1 VPQYLPMFE
10 QTRSKMCIPLISFG
24 QTLGV
29 LALDSAQANTF
40 QLTDAQPLESVA
52 DICATA
58 IQNVHYVDRVRQL
71 AYIDGLTGMFNRRYF
86 EMKIAEEMERSHRY
100 GTSLAVIMLDID
112 HFKRLNDEF
121 GHLLGDEV
129 LRQVSSVFSQQLRK
143 IDVVCRYGGE
153 EFAVLLPQ
161 ASAEQALNVA
171 EKLRREVAGYRFPG
185 VPRAVT
191 ISAGASAHPIHGA
204 TRDEVVKAADAALYA
219 AKQAGRNCVR
229 IAVLAPQAVA
239 AVN

>member
-1 VPQYLPMFE
+1 
-10 QTRSKMCIPLISFG
+10 
-24 QTLGV
+24 
-29 LALDSAQANTF
+29 
-40 QLTDAQPLESVA
+40 
-52 DICATA
+52 
-58 IQNVHYVDRVRQL
+58 
-71 AYIDGLTGMFNRRYF
+71 
-86 EMKIAEEMERSHRY
+86 
-100 GTSLAVIMLDID
+100 MLDID

-161 ASAEQALNVA
+161 TSAEQAFSVA

-191 ISAGASAHPIHGA
+191 ISAGAAAHPIHGA
-204 TRDEVVKAADAALYA
+204 TRDEVVKSADAALYT

-229 IAVLAPQAVA
+229 MASFLPQAVSA
-239 AVN
+239 GA